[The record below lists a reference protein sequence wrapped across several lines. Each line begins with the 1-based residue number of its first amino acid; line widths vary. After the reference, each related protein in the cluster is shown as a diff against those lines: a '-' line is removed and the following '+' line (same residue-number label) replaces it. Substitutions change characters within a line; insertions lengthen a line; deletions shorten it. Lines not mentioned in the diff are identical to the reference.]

1 MNEDISKKM
10 EDFDKKQQEAQM
22 NIENLECQ
30 HHKNIEAFN
39 KKVEDLNRRID
50 ENEQDMIE
58 IRSMNIRR

>member
-1 MNEDISKKM
+1 M